1 MILKLKI
8 YIYAHIKILKGDI
21 MDEFD
26 SYYEKNVL
34 KKNDGG
40 SEKNELLEEKREE
53 IYKFFSSTMTL
64 IVVAALWA
72 SFIYGIYTSITS
84 FSVAGGMIGTQVFS
98 LLLTIALGIIL
109 PVGFYK
115 VYNGSKKKD
124 PDTVDTGFLW
134 LITYFKIIKVI
145 LIVAAVASGI
155 LLLLSLLVAA
165 IRVMVVILI
174 VALVYWLAFY
184 IIRLFRSFLDDL
196 SLTFNSGKQ
205 PSVPLPSKIKTYLI
219 VIFVITLIGSLI
231 GIISFDS
238 IGSIIPDTYGID
250 IQLMLDSIAV
260 LFYVSIVIAII
271 SQIYF
276 LYYVSVFEK
285 TFGTFNTYF
294 RKKVKE
300 AEEDTK
306 NSDEV

>member
-1 MILKLKI
+1 
-8 YIYAHIKILKGDI
+8 

-26 SYYEKNVL
+26 SYFEENVL
-34 KKNDGG
+34 KKKNVG
-40 SEKNELLEEKREE
+40 SEDQGLLDEKREE
-53 IYKFFSSTMTL
+53 LYKFFSSTLTL
-64 IVVAALWA
+64 IIVVALCV
-72 SFIYGIYTSITS
+72 SFVYNIYTSITS
-84 FSVAGGMIGTQVFS
+84 FYGAGGTLGTEVFS
-98 LLLTIALGIIL
+98 LLLSIVLGIIL

-124 PDTVDTGFLW
+124 PDTVDSGFTW
-134 LITYFKIIKVI
+134 LITYFKIIKII

-155 LLLLSLLVAA
+155 LLVLSLLVAFT
-165 IRVMVVILI
+165 RVMVVILI
-174 VALVYWLAFY
+174 VALFYWLVFY

-219 VIFVITLIGSLI
+219 VIFVITVIGSLYGAI
-231 GIISFDS
+231 AFDNLAS
-238 IGSIIPDTYGID
+238 LIPSTYDID
-250 IQLMLDSIAV
+250 VQLLLDSASVYLYISIA
-260 LFYVSIVIAII
+260 IAII

-300 AEEDTK
+300 AEKDTE